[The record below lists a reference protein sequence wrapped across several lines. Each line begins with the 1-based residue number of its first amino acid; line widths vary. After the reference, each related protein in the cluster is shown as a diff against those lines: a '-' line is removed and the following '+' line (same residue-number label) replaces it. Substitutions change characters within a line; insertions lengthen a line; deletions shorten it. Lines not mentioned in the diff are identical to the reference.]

1 MILLTARAGRE
12 TRLEGLEM
20 GADDYLVKP
29 FDAEELRVRAKNLI
43 ENHRKLQERFQGE
56 ISLQAT
62 EAVIPSDKFLRKAVE
77 LVEANLSEADFT
89 VDAFSREIGMSQSQL
104 YRKLTALTDRNPLS
118 LSGNSACNEPRNC
131 SRRVAAT

>member
-12 TRLEGLEM
+12 TRLEGLET
-20 GADDYLVKP
+20 GADDYLVEP

-62 EAVIPSDKFLRKAVE
+62 EAVIPSADDKFLRKAVE
-77 LVEANLSEADFT
+77 LVEADLSEADFT

-118 LSGNSACNEPRNC
+118 LSGNEPRNC
-131 SRRVAAT
+131 SRRVTAT